1 MKTNSCVEQ
10 ECLNSGIN
18 TNNLT
23 LLWVLAF
30 TLPIE
35 IYFSKTHIRSSMKK
49 TTKLYSIP
57 AILGMIIISVAA
69 HSQNYM
75 EIGTGTTQNTMP
87 VYSSWNYSW
96 SSLIYNHND
105 LGASKTITAIGLDCI
120 NGPKTVTNQKIYARL
135 TTADIFSSAA
145 YEDPLNNGYT
155 LVYEGDLTF
164 QSGWNEIQLTTPI
177 VYDGVQNIVFHWENR
192 WGSTYGPVF
201 NSTLSSVNNNKNCGS
216 DAGFPGAGSSG
227 YLNPYP
233 GSLTNT
239 RFYYQS
245 AGPATPNNPFPT
257 DNAGRVS
264 VDTDLQWILGAN
276 TTSCDLYFGT
286 DPANLALIGNNLPA
300 QQGINIFLIDGLLA
314 DSTMHYWKVIAK
326 NGNQQESSPVWSF
339 KTEVVIDEFP
349 YFQGFED
356 STVFN
361 SWPVESAWV
370 TIPEYSWYEMDT
382 LFFSGNLCAKSF
394 FLNSNL
400 QAILQSPKVLL
411 PHNCL
416 IRYQWANMDPM
427 RVAGYDTT
435 YFEVSTNG
443 GQTWSTLDYLS
454 PQSPTDYIERTHSLD
469 AYAGNNFFFRFRYRT
484 TNNSNSHSV
493 FLDDIRIEEGTVG
506 IPETTS
512 GDDFAVFPNPS
523 QGRFTVQLNQKPVLP
538 VTVTIY
544 DPLGKTVLKKEISTS
559 CEEIDASTLGAGVYI
574 LNLGSGNLK
583 YQQKLIIR

>member
-1 MKTNSCVEQ
+1 
-10 ECLNSGIN
+10 
-18 TNNLT
+18 
-23 LLWVLAF
+23 
-30 TLPIE
+30 
-35 IYFSKTHIRSSMKK
+35 MKK
-49 TTKLYSIP
+49 MTKICSIP
-57 AILGMIIISVAA
+57 IILGLIIISVAA
-69 HSQNYM
+69 RSQNYT

-105 LGASKTITAIGLDCI
+105 LGTAKTITAIGLDCI
-120 NGPKTVTNQKIYARL
+120 NGPKTVTNQKIYAKL
-135 TTADIFSSAA
+135 STAEIFASAA
-145 YEDPLNNGYT
+145 YEDPLNNGYI

-164 QSGWNEIQLTTPI
+164 QTGWNEIQLTTPI
-177 VYDGVQNIVFHWENR
+177 VYDGIQNIVFHWENR
-192 WGSTYGPVF
+192 WGSTYGPIF
-201 NSTLSSVNNNKNCGS
+201 NSTLSSINNNKNCGS

-245 AGPATPNNPFPT
+245 SGPATPNNPDPA
-257 DNAGRVS
+257 DNTKRIS
-264 VDTDLQWILGAN
+264 VDTDLHWELGSN
-276 TTSCDLYFGT
+276 TTTCDLYFGT
-286 DPANLALIGNNLPA
+286 DPANLAMIGNNLPA
-300 QQGINIFLIDGLLA
+300 IQGTNSFHIDGLLV

-394 FLNSNL
+394 FLNSNI

-416 IRYQWANMDPM
+416 IRYNWANMDPM

-506 IPETTS
+506 LPEINA
-512 GDDFAVFPNPS
+512 GNDFRVYPNPS
-523 QGRFTVQLNQKPVLP
+523 QGKFTLTLPAGFTYPVLLD
-538 VTVTIY
+538 IY
-544 DPLGKTVLKKEISTS
+544 DLLGKQIQKKQITGSGEA
-559 CEEIDASTLGAGVYI
+559 IDASVAGSGVYI
-574 LNLGSGNLK
+574 LIIHAGNK
-583 YQQKLIIR
+583 EFRQKLIIR

>member
-1 MKTNSCVEQ
+1 
-10 ECLNSGIN
+10 
-18 TNNLT
+18 
-23 LLWVLAF
+23 
-30 TLPIE
+30 
-35 IYFSKTHIRSSMKK
+35 MKK
-49 TTKLYSIP
+49 MTKICSIP
-57 AILGMIIISVAA
+57 VILGLIVISVAA
-69 HSQNYM
+69 RSQNYT

-87 VYSSWNYSW
+87 VYSYWNYSW

-105 LGASKTITAIGLDCI
+105 LGAAKTITAIGLDCI
-120 NGPKTVTNQKIYARL
+120 NGPKTVTNQKIYAKL
-135 TTADIFSSAA
+135 TTAEIFSTAA

-164 QSGWNEIQLTTPI
+164 QTGWNEIQLITPI
-177 VYDGVQNIVFHWENR
+177 VYDGIQNIVFHWENR

-201 NSTLSSVNNNKNCGS
+201 NSTLSTINNNKNCGS
-216 DAGFPGAGSSG
+216 DTGFPGAGSSG

-245 AGPATPNNPFPT
+245 SGPATPNDPDPA
-257 DNAGRVS
+257 DNAKRIS
-264 VDTDLQWILGAN
+264 VDTDLRWELGSN
-276 TTSCDLYFGT
+276 TTSCDLFFGT
-286 DPANLALIGNNLPA
+286 DPANLTLIGNNLPA
-300 QQGINIFLIDGLLA
+300 IQGTNSFHIDGLLV

-382 LFFSGNLCAKSF
+382 LSHSGNLCAKSF
-394 FLNSNL
+394 FLNSNI

-416 IRYQWANMDPM
+416 IRYNWANMDPM

-454 PQSPTDYIERTHSLD
+454 PQSPTDYVERTHSLD
-469 AYAGNNFFFRFRYRT
+469 DYAGNNFFFRFRYRT

-506 IPETTS
+506 LPEITT
-512 GDDFAVFPNPS
+512 GNDLCIYPNPTE
-523 QGRFTVQLNQKPVLP
+523 GKFTLSLPAGFTYPVFLD
-538 VTVTIY
+538 IY
-544 DPLGKTVLKKEISTS
+544 DLLGKQIQKKQITGSGEV
-559 CEEIDASTLGAGVYI
+559 IDASVAGSGIYI
-574 LNLGSGNLK
+574 LIIHSGNREFR
-583 YQQKLIIR
+583 QKLIIR